1 MTTGTIS
8 GGVAVVMP
16 AFREEGNL
24 AGTVE
29 DMLAALDVM
38 GEEHLVVIV
47 NDGSDD
53 RTGEVADELVAR
65 YPGRVHVVHHEVNK
79 GYGAAVRTGITTAL
93 DRTDVPWVFLTDSDG
108 QFKSDELPRF
118 VAEARAERADAVI
131 GFRISRADPIMR
143 KVNAWL
149 WTRASRL
156 LLGVAARDVDCA
168 YKLVGRRVLDG
179 VQLHGDAAL
188 ISPELL
194 MKIRARDARILQ
206 RPVRHYPRLH
216 GEQTGAK
223 LSVIL
228 VSLIGLIRL
237 SVKRMNDAPL
247 GRALRAILHPRD
259 AACTALT
266 VAAAVASVISYL
278 IFAAQHLLLGYP
290 ETVRGLLIGRGIAE
304 GAGLGP
310 VGTVW
315 LPFWHLLVAAT
326 AWNDTW
332 YYSGFSGSALS
343 MVAYVLATR
352 YLYRTA
358 VALTGSRMA
367 GLTAGLVF
375 AASPNVLYLQST
387 PMHGLVFM
395 ACAAAACYPLTVWC
409 QTGAYRQLAATAA
422 AVLLATV
429 TSYTGWALALA
440 TAGIVFYAAWQR
452 DPWLRPAERLR
463 RAEAHL
469 VFYALPALT
478 GIIGWLAWNTA
489 QSGSPLSFISGAT
502 TAGTGAAPG
511 GGAAAALRALSDGV
525 GPAVLVAAVLGFGY
539 YLVVT
544 RLRPQ
549 TSAPLALLAFAP
561 FTVYADHLGESPGS
575 AAATAAVIL
584 PAAVFCGYLT
594 VAVRRYASRR
604 AGYLVAGA
612 VLTAILALTAV
623 AGIPTLRAARAA
635 SNSPAA
641 VADARAG
648 AWLRGHY
655 TGGLVL
661 MESAGNETVLF
672 DSRIPVGLVVTE
684 GDPAQWRQVL
694 ADPEARDIRW
704 IYARRTAGSP
714 DSVWVALGG
723 RPGAAPRL
731 IHYSLVY
738 ADSNRVI
745 YREGEL
751 A

>member
-1 MTTGTIS
+1 M
-8 GGVAVVMP
+8 
-16 AFREEGNL
+16 
-24 AGTVE
+24 
-29 DMLAALDVM
+29 
-38 GEEHLVVIV
+38 VIV

-53 RTGEVADELVAR
+53 RTGEVADELAVR

-79 GYGAAVRTGITTAL
+79 GYGAAVRTGIATAL

-131 GFRISRADPIMR
+131 GFRISRADPTMR

-149 WTRASRL
+149 WTQASRL
-156 LLGVAARDVDCA
+156 LLGVGTRDVDCA

-237 SVKRMNDAPL
+237 WLKRTNDAPL

-259 AACTALT
+259 VACAALT
-266 VAAAVASVISYL
+266 AAAAVASVASYL
-278 IFAAQHLLLGYP
+278 LFAAQHLLLGYP

-332 YYSGFSGSALS
+332 YYSGFSGSVLS

-352 YLYRTA
+352 YLYRTV
-358 VALTGSRMA
+358 VALTGSRTA

-395 ACAAAACYPLTVWC
+395 ACAAASCYHLTVWC
-409 QTGAYRQLAATAA
+409 QTGAYRQLAATAT
-422 AVLLATV
+422 AVLLAAV

-440 TAGIVFYAAWQR
+440 TAAIVFYTAWQR
-452 DPWLRPAERLR
+452 DPGLRPSERLR
-463 RAEAHL
+463 RAEAH
-469 VFYALPALT
+469 VIFYALPALT
-478 GIIGWLAWNTA
+478 GIIGWLAWNAA
-489 QSGSPLSFISGAT
+489 QSGSPLSFIGGAT
-502 TAGTGAAPG
+502 LAGTGAASG
-511 GGAAAALRALSDGV
+511 GGAAAALRALTDGV
-525 GPAVLVAAVLGFGY
+525 GLPVVVAAALGFGY

-561 FTVYADHLGESPGS
+561 FTVYADQLGDSPGS

-584 PAAVFCGYLT
+584 PAALFCGYLT

-604 AGYLVAGA
+604 PA
-612 VLTAILALTAV
+612 TW
-623 AGIPTLRAARAA
+623 LRARCSPPSWRSPPSRASRRCARRGRRAAARPRSPTRGPVPGCAPTTRAA
-635 SNSPAA
+635 SSSWSRPATRPCSSTPASRLAGLSP
-641 VADARAG
+641 RA
-648 AWLRGHY
+648 
-655 TGGLVL
+655 
-661 MESAGNETVLF
+661 
-672 DSRIPVGLVVTE
+672 IPPSGSTCL
-684 GDPAQWRQVL
+684 PIQQ
-694 ADPEARDIRW
+694 ARDIRW
-704 IYARRTAGSP
+704 IYARRTPGSP
-714 DSVWVALGG
+714 DVVWVALGG
-723 RPGAAPRL
+723 GSGSAPRL
-731 IHYSLVY
+731 THYTLVY

-745 YREGEL
+745 YREGGL